1 MAFPASHKRFET
13 AGLVVAGCG
22 GVVFAYA
29 AALAMMFASH
39 VWLLDASGKP
49 LVTDFLE
56 VWVAGLSV
64 LGGHPAAPYDWR
76 LHHAAQVAAAG
87 HPFSGFLGWHYPPP
101 FLFVA
106 GALAALPY
114 APAFVVWVCA
124 TAAFYAAAIWKI
136 TRRYESALIAL
147 AMPAALGNAMV
158 GQNGFVTAALIGAA
172 LLTLETR
179 PLLSGVLMGL
189 LAYKPQFGVL
199 LPLVL
204 LVNGNGRAFASAALT
219 TIALVALSWLAF
231 GTGPFIAFFH
241 YLPITATAILGH
253 GTAGFAKLQSVY
265 GLARWLGAGEAAAWL
280 AHAIATLAAACGIA
294 WIWRRDVPFALK
306 AAAVAVAT
314 LIATP
319 YSYMYDFPL
328 LAVPFAFLFR
338 ARALDRLEISVLI
351 ATSFIMLVFGWVA
364 VPIGPLLACLVI
376 ALIARRALPIPT
388 GDVALQTA

>member
-1 MAFPASHKRFET
+1 MAFTASPTRFQT

-22 GVVFAYA
+22 GIVFADV
-29 AALAMMFASH
+29 AALAMMFANH
-39 VWLLDASGKP
+39 AWIIDAKRGP

-76 LHHAAQVAAAG
+76 LHHAAQVAAVG
-87 HPFSGFLGWHYPPP
+87 HPFPGFLGWHYPPP

-114 APAFVVWVCA
+114 AQAFVLWVCA
-124 TAAFYAAAIWKI
+124 TGTLYAAAIWKI
-136 TRRYESALIAL
+136 TGRYEASLIAL
-147 AMPAALGNAMV
+147 AIPAALGNAMV
-158 GQNGFVTAALIGAA
+158 GQNGFLTAALIGAA
-172 LLTLETR
+172 LFTLETR
-179 PLLSGVLMGL
+179 PFLSGVFMGL
-189 LAYKPQFGVL
+189 LTYKPQFGLV

-204 LVNGNGRAFASAALT
+204 LVDGNGRAFASAALT
-219 TIALVALSWLAF
+219 TIALAALSWLAF
-231 GTGPFIAFFH
+231 GTAPFAAFFH
-241 YLPITATAILGH
+241 YLPATATAILAH

-280 AHAIATLAAACGIA
+280 AHGIATLAATCGIA

-306 AAAVAVAT
+306 AAAAGAAT

-319 YSYMYDFPL
+319 YLYMYDFPL

-338 ARALDRLEISVLI
+338 ARALDGLEIGVVI
-351 ATSFIMLVFGWVA
+351 ATGCIMLVFGWVA
-364 VPIGPLLACLVI
+364 VPIGPLLAFFVA
-376 ALIARRALPIPT
+376 ALIVRRALPEPA
-388 GDVALQTA
+388 GGVALQAA